1 MPGILDYIWHTAER
15 LRVMRILEQIDH
27 DTLTA
32 YTALPSP
39 QVLALLA
46 LLRTH
51 TNTHTAY
58 TALPSP
64 QVLTLLALLRAR
76 THTLC
81 LPLSLPTRR
90 SQAHR

>member
-1 MPGILDYIWHTAER
+1 
-15 LRVMRILEQIDH
+15 MRILEQIDH

-39 QVLALLA
+39 QVLTLLA

-51 TNTHTAY
+51 AHTQTHTAC

-76 THTLC
+76 THTLSLC
-81 LPLSLPTRR
+81 LSICLHGAPKPTGTHFTYFT
-90 SQAHR
+90 STNDKY